1 MSTNLFRI
9 TIDPMVCHGK
19 PCVRGLRHPVEI
31 LLELLSSDMTPDE
44 ILSDYEEMERDN
56 LLVVPAFAAK

>member
-1 MSTNLFRI
+1 
-9 TIDPMVCHGK
+9 MVCHGK